1 LYFSCSIKALAYLIE
16 GSLEVTDKEVG
27 IGKKFVNLVLLKFQ
41 EFIRKVLEIFQE
53 KDIVEYLSYKNF
65 PQTLL
70 LIKNIAKS
78 VSESAN

>member
-1 LYFSCSIKALAYLIE
+1 
-16 GSLEVTDKEVG
+16 VTDKEVG